1 ILENIQL
8 EEEPKL
14 ETKEELD
21 EFTKIDFDEEENKKE
36 DNIPDWLKGTFSD
49 EVQKAKD
56 KKEETKSETTTEPT
70 EIKTDDFASFDSLG
84 VTETEPENK
93 KTTSRKKKAP
103 AKKTEKKQNK
113 KSGTKEEKNTENT
126 SGEEKSSDDELWDDG
141 MKIPDWLKSDSDK

>member
-1 ILENIQL
+1 M
-8 EEEPKL
+8 
-14 ETKEELD
+14 
-21 EFTKIDFDEEENKKE
+21 
-36 DNIPDWLKGTFSD
+36 
-49 EVQKAKD
+49 V

-70 EIKTDDFASFDSLG
+70 EIKTDDFASFDSLW

-113 KSGTKEEKNTENT
+113 KSWTKEEKNTENT
-126 SGEEKSSDDELWDDG
+126 SWEEKSSDDELWDDW